1 MKKVAVV
8 MHGQLRHWDE
18 SSKVLA
24 LWNSIFDDIEFDFF
38 LATWKE
44 ENENIEKN
52 LKLKDYRLY
61 TKEDMYS
68 IMQPPLRFYF
78 KNIKQARPIPSYQHY
93 YSFLVSKAVDLF
105 KDYTSTN
112 DYKAVLLV
120 RPDVF
125 TYFSTLNFI
134 KKKLNFNADGE
145 SNNTVEFGS
154 KIVYSRSGSTYN
166 QNRLFCNSD
175 TMFLGSVD
183 SISSFGEIYYDI
195 FSKQIFPPKSLHSL
209 QAEYL
214 NWKRIYHSKNAELT
228 HNLIRTR
235 ENSKP
240 GYPTPE
246 GIQECISTYPTSIY
260 DPDNH
265 KAVIEIFKKY
275 T

>member
-8 MHGQLRHWDE
+8 MHGQLRHWEE
-18 SSKVLA
+18 SSKVLS
-24 LWNSIFDDIEFDFF
+24 LWNSIYSDIEFDFF

-44 ENENIEKN
+44 ENKNIDKN
-52 LKLKDYRLY
+52 LKLKEYCLY

-68 IMQPPLRFYF
+68 NMQPPLKFYF

-93 YSFLVSKAVDLF
+93 YTFLLSKAVDIF
-105 KDYTSTN
+105 KKHTLKN
-112 DYKAVLLV
+112 NYKAVLLV

-125 TYFSTLNFI
+125 TFIPTLNFI
-134 KKKLNFNADGE
+134 KQKLNFTVNGE
-145 SNNTVEFGS
+145 DNNTVEFGNS
-154 KIVYSRSGSTYN
+154 IVYSLSGSTYN
-166 QNRLFCNSD
+166 QNRLFCNRD
-175 TMFLGSVD
+175 TLFLGSVE
-183 SISSFGEIYYDI
+183 SISRFGEIYYDI
-195 FSKQIFPPKSLHSL
+195 FCKQIFPPKSLHSL

-214 NWKRIYHSKNAELT
+214 NWKRIYHSKSSELV

-246 GIQECISTYPTSIY
+246 GIQECIDTYPTSLY
-260 DPDNH
+260 DPNNH
-265 KAVIEIFKKY
+265 RAIIEIFKKY